1 MVVGAQLAEKHSDVL
16 LQRARPVWDAILRH
30 PFLRE
35 LQLGTLPMD
44 TFRFYLAQDWLYIQ
58 ERIGEWA
65 ILAGRCPDPDVRGS
79 LVEILDQVARLE
91 PAAFHLKHA
100 AALGLD
106 FERITWEMNSANWAY
121 TTHELAAVYGGGTAE
136 GLAALLPCPLVY
148 QFVGEQLMQSV
159 LPENP
164 IYADWIAFYGSG
176 LGDPRREILLG
187 LYDRLSAD
195 ADAATLRRCE
205 RNFLISSR
213 YEWEFWEAAY
223 RQATWPV

>member
-65 ILAGRCPDPDVRGS
+65 ILAGRCPDPDIRRT

-91 PAAFHLKHA
+91 PAAFLLKHPPPP
-100 AALGLD
+100 
-106 FERITWEMNSANWAY
+106 S
-121 TTHELAAVYGGGTAE
+121 LAFPPIPS
-136 GLAALLPCPLVY
+136 LL
-148 QFVGEQLMQSV
+148 
-159 LPENP
+159 NP
-164 IYADWIAFYGSG
+164 PTS
-176 LGDPRREILLG
+176 P
-187 LYDRLSAD
+187 SPPP
-195 ADAATLRRCE
+195 
-205 RNFLISSR
+205 N
-213 YEWEFWEAAY
+213 
-223 RQATWPV
+223 

>member
-1 MVVGAQLAEKHSDVL
+1 MALVTRIAHSARLLELAQ
-16 LQRARPVWDAILRH
+16 PVWQAILAH

-35 LQLGTLPMD
+35 LRLGTLPIS
-44 TFRFYLAQDWLYIQ
+44 TFRFYLEQDWLYIQ

-65 ILAGRCPDPDVRGS
+65 ILAGRCPDPALRGS
-79 LVEILDQVARLE
+79 LVDILEQVARLE

-100 AALGLD
+100 AALDLD
-106 FERITWEMNSANWAY
+106 FEHVTWEMNSANWAY

-164 IYADWIAFYGSG
+164 IYADWISFYGSG
-176 LGDPRREILLG
+176 LGDARRETLLG
-187 LYDRLSAD
+187 LYDRLCAD
-195 ADAATLRRCE
+195 AEPDA
-205 RNFLISSR
+205 
-213 YEWEFWEAAY
+213 
-223 RQATWPV
+223 